1 VEAALAGAGEARRT
15 GASARRSRRAASRR
29 RAKDHQTLAAALAL
43 FAAVDLA
50 HVLPVLAAGPATHVR
65 SLRSAGRYAGTIA
78 SDHQLVVWEV
88 FRNARALLRSPGRFF
103 DAEQCFPTPRS
114 LALGEPMLA
123 MGVLAIPAWLLGAD
137 PVAAYNTA
145 FLALP
150 LLAALAM
157 FLLVREWTGSAAAAT
172 LAGLLFG
179 FHPARLWDPVHP
191 YAYDSSWSIFAILFA
206 GRWLRA
212 GRWRDAL
219 AVAACASLQLGASFY
234 PFVAGALA
242 AGPLA
247 LALVWRERLGRVR
260 PAQIVAV
267 AGLVAAFA
275 AWLFAPYLALREA
288 GVLAPRTLQVFAAP
302 GWYLPRAKLFPGVAC
317 IALALAAFAVP
328 ARGAA
333 LGPGGPRLAL
343 ALGGALAV
351 LVAGGPGWRALA
363 ALLPGFD
370 SVRAPETVSRGLH
383 LALAAL
389 AGIGCARGLARL
401 PRRAVRPAAAALLA
415 AALAEVLWTGALGPA
430 AVQRFAPARIA
441 PDAEDVRFYAELA
454 RAGDAGPILDVP
466 LPRLGGEVFWPGTAP
481 WILLSAYH
489 GRPTSACLS
498 SYLPDTRRLEAL
510 VKNLPSPQA
519 VRELADLGFATVV
532 HHHHDLADFESRAR
546 GDPRRARIAL
556 ELRGFEREAAR
567 PGGTLR
573 PLHRTSRLAAWA
585 LSPPAAPEPARP
597 GPPPGVRGH
606 GRMGAPEAGR
616 MGAPDTGSDQS
627 R

>member
-1 VEAALAGAGEARRT
+1 MVGDSRAQGAALAGPGEARRA
-15 GASARRSRRAASRR
+15 GA
-29 RAKDHQTLAAALAL
+29 TLAAALAL

-50 HVLPVLAAGPATHVR
+50 HFLPVLAAGPGTHVR
-65 SLRSAGRYAGTIA
+65 SLRSAGRYAGTIT

-103 DAEQCFPTPRS
+103 EAEQCFPTRRS
-114 LALGEPMLA
+114 LALGDPMLA
-123 MGVLAIPAWLLGAD
+123 MSVLAIPAWLLGAE

-179 FHPARLWDPVHP
+179 FHPARHWDPVHP
-191 YAYDSSWSIFAILFA
+191 FAYDSSWSVFAILFA

-219 AVAACASLQLGASFY
+219 ALAACASLQLGASFY
-234 PFVAGALA
+234 PFVAGMLV
-242 AGPLA
+242 AGPVG
-247 LALVWRERLGRVR
+247 LVLLWRERLGRAR
-260 PAQIVAV
+260 PVQIAAV

-288 GVLAPRTLQVFAAP
+288 GVLAPRTLQAFAAP
-302 GWYLPRAKLFPGVAC
+302 GWYLPRAKLFPGVVC

-328 ARGAA
+328 ARGTAV
-333 LGPGGPRLAL
+333 GRGGPRFAL

-363 ALLPGFD
+363 ALFPGFD
-370 SVRAPETVSRGLH
+370 SVRGPETVSRGLH

-401 PRRAVRPAAAALLA
+401 PPRAVCPGAGAILA

-430 AVQRFAPARIA
+430 AVQRFAAARIA
-441 PDAEDVRFYAELA
+441 PDAEEVRFYAELA
-454 RAGDAGPILDVP
+454 RAGDSGPILDVP
-466 LPRLGGEVFWPGTAP
+466 LPRLGDEVFWPGTAP
-481 WILLSAYH
+481 WVLLSAYH

-498 SYLPDTRRLEAL
+498 SYLPDTQRLEAL
-510 VKNLPSPQA
+510 VKRLPSPHA
-519 VRELADLGFATVV
+519 VRELAALGFATVV
-532 HHHHDLADFESRAR
+532 HHHHDLTDFESRPR
-546 GDPRRARIAL
+546 GDSRRARIAL
-556 ELRGFEREAAR
+556 ELRSFEREAAR

-573 PLHRTSRLAAWA
+573 PIHSTPRLSAWA
-585 LSPPAAPEPARP
+585 LSPPSAREAPPAGLP
-597 GPPPGVRGH
+597 GH
-606 GRMGAPEAGR
+606 GRMGAP
-616 MGAPDTGSDQS
+616 DTREDQS